1 MAGGLPSLKGLTRT
15 TNKAGLLVADGL
27 LVVHQFFNAERW
39 GIYLKDKL
47 VLEAD
52 SMKSIDYVQGSK
64 ISDYP
69 QEEGAFQSY
78 NKVATPYEVR
88 VELTKGGNQRE
99 RAAFLTAVEKAAAS
113 LDLYD
118 VVTPEKTYTSVN
130 IERYSLRR
138 TAGEGLGLITVDIWL
153 VQIRN
158 SAATA
163 FTNTA
168 QPSGAGAQ
176 NVGSVRP
183 QTPTTGVT
191 NLVGKVNLA
200 PPTAADIGKKLGIK

>member
-88 VELTKGGNQRE
+88 VELTKGG
-99 RAAFLTAVEKAAAS
+99 A
-113 LDLYD
+113 D
-118 VVTPEKTYTSVN
+118 
-130 IERYSLRR
+130 YSFECIGNTQVMRQALECTHKGWGRSIII
-138 TAGEGLGLITVDIWL
+138 GVG
-153 VQIRN
+153 
-158 SAATA
+158 ATA
-163 FTNTA
+163 TTACGSLTTTASDMRFPLLNTSA
-168 QPSGAGAQ
+168 ESCRPSVAGTSSAPISPSGAASRTARIW
-176 NVGSVRP
+176 SVPRR
-183 QTPTTGVT
+183 TGHRCR
-191 NLVGKVNLA
+191 
-200 PPTAADIGKKLGIK
+200 